1 MSQVPAS
8 QPTDKGWGTNGIV
21 LYCVLPWDARDR
33 PILDPR
39 AFLPCAVKS
48 NNALIR
54 HPNRQTLRRI
64 VKGFVGRNARIEVF
78 GSSVCG
84 FDTVL
89 SDVDLTISIGGMPM
103 ASADQSDL
111 LKRLSK
117 ALRFQHGM
125 QVERLP
131 AEAQVSILSMNFG
144 SIQLFTQCYRCYKSE
159 LSHS

>member
-1 MSQVPAS
+1 MQ
-8 QPTDKGWGTNGIV
+8 QTNKNT
-21 LYCVLPWDARDR
+21 LA
-33 PILDPR
+33 
-39 AFLPCAVKS
+39 
-48 NNALIR
+48 R
-54 HPNRQTLRRI
+54 HPNRQTLCRI

-84 FDTVL
+84 FDTVH

-125 QVERLP
+125 QVWHLP
-131 AEAQVSILSMNFG
+131 AVVQVSIH
-144 SIQLFTQCYRCYKSE
+144 
-159 LSHS
+159 SHAFLKGTYPSVCSAAW